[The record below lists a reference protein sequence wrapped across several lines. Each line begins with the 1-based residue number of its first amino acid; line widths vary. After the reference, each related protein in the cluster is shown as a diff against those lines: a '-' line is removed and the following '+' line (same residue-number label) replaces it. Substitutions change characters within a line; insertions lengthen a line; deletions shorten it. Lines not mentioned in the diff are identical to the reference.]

1 MAITITNTKT
11 VTAERMTMLVYG
23 NPGAGKTSLA
33 KTIQGRV
40 LILSAES
47 GLLSLSGTEM
57 DVIEIG
63 SWADVQEAYGW
74 IVAEPRPYDWIFI
87 DSLTELGQ
95 RLVEDMKRIYPD
107 RKDSIVMWGEVAD
120 RMRAF
125 IKAFRDLRPYSVV
138 FTALAK
144 IDKDAVGRRFTGV
157 DLNGKIADQLPAFF
171 DEVFALRILEA
182 EDGTASRWLV
192 TSQHDDW
199 VAKDRSGQ
207 LALFEPPDLAGIARK
222 IIGPFVA

>member
-1 MAITITNTKT
+1 MAITLTNTQA

-33 KTIQGRV
+33 RTLPGRV

-47 GLLSLSGTEM
+47 GLLSLAGTAM
-57 DVIEIG
+57 DVIEIS

-74 IVAEPRPYDWIFI
+74 IAAEPRPYDWIFI

-95 RLVEDMKRIYPD
+95 RLVEDMKRRYPD

-125 IKAFRDLRPYSVV
+125 IKAFRDMRPYSVV

-199 VAKDRSGQ
+199 IAKDRSGK
-207 LALFEPPDLAGIARK
+207 LGLFEPPDMAAITAK
-222 IIGPFVA
+222 IIGPQAA